1 VAIRQVTLSPA
12 AKSRVVAKALEAV
25 PREWITPGQLRA
37 IVENVRPRP
46 PA

>member
-1 VAIRQVTLSPA
+1 MAVRQVTLSPE
-12 AKSRVVAKALEAV
+12 AKSRAVAKALEAV
-25 PREWITPGQLRA
+25 PREWITRGQFRA